1 MGCRRSRPIQINESL
16 LRGQAAPRNRPIGDA
31 SARLAAIDHR
41 QAQLRAMAAG
51 GATEEEGHFYHTSDS
66 MMGREPLRE
75 PRPGSLNFSVSGTTH
90 PHNSP
95 MAMDG
100 RRIK

>member
-1 MGCRRSRPIQINESL
+1 
-16 LRGQAAPRNRPIGDA
+16 
-31 SARLAAIDHR
+31 
-41 QAQLRAMAAG
+41 MAAG